1 MRVARRFV
9 ISGRV
14 QGVGFRW
21 FVHDAASREGVTGWV
36 TNLFDGRVEA
46 FVEGEH
52 GLLVPPGDAP
62 ALADAMRTLLGDA
75 ALRQRLGAAG
85 RERVCQN
92 FSRARL
98 AREVRELYCRLRAP
112 K

>member
-46 FVEGEH
+46 FVEGDADAVTRVERALRS
-52 GLLVPPGDAP
+52 GPPGA
-62 ALADAMRTLLGDA
+62 RV
-75 ALRQRLGAAG
+75 
-85 RERVCQN
+85 ERVTVIDEEASGSLKG
-92 FSRARL
+92 FSI
-98 AREVRELYCRLRAP
+98 

>member
-1 MRVARRFV
+1 VVAEALNKEMWEAMACGKPA
-9 ISGRV
+9 I
-14 QGVGFRW
+14 
-21 FVHDAASREGVTGWV
+21 ASR
-36 TNLFDGRVEA
+36 LDGISEA